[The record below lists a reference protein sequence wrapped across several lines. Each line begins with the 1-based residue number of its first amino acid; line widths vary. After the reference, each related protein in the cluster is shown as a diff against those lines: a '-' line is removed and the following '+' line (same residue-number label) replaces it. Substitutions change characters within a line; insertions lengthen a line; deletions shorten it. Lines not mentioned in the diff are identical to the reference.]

1 MPRVDIQDVAKW
13 LMDAPRIAKNQSPFH
28 WTYLDGPV
36 DGTILLT
43 WQPLARLG
51 TNFASDGFVWA
62 SPEQLFKQ
70 DLGNGLV
77 CSFPR
82 TLQLEEFGRNSR
94 LRLT

>member
-62 SPEQLFKQ
+62 SPEQYFKQ